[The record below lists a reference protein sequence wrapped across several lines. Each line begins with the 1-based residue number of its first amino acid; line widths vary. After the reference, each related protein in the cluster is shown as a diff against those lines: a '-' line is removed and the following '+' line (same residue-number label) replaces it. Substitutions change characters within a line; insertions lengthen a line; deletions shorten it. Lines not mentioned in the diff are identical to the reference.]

1 MNRRSF
7 VGALGGFGML
17 AGAPAESKKTAC
29 YLLQAHYLKAGP
41 QLAAFQEF
49 LSKSFLPALAEV
61 HSGPQ
66 IYLEALVAPHIPQ
79 LLAIYGFESLD
90 QVQSVSRSLAQH
102 AGLRK
107 KLAELESGPEPPY
120 ERLDST
126 LLEAADYSPE
136 IAAPAPQHAAGR
148 IFELRVYH
156 SPSWRQLQALHERFA
171 GPEIKIFHRSG
182 VHPLFYSST
191 VIGANMPNLTYLI
204 PFDSLAAREQAWA
217 AFGADPEWAKVR
229 QESVEKYGQISNIIG
244 ISLYRAT
251 AWSPV
256 R

>member
-1 MNRRSF
+1 
-7 VGALGGFGML
+7 ML
-17 AGAPAESKKTAC
+17 AGAPAEPKRTAC

-41 QLAAFQEF
+41 QLPALHEF
-49 LSKSFLPALAEV
+49 LSKSFLPALREV

-66 IYLEALVAPHIPQ
+66 LFLEALVAPHIPQ

-90 QVQSVSRSLAQH
+90 QIDSVSRSLARNDGFQ
-102 AGLRK
+102 K
-107 KLAELESGPEPPY
+107 KLTQLESGPEPPF
-120 ERLDST
+120 ERLDSM

-136 IAAPAPQHAAGR
+136 IVVPTAPPRAAGR

-156 SPSWRQLQALHERFA
+156 SPSWRQLRALHERFA
-171 GPEIKIFHRSG
+171 GPEVEIFQRSG

-191 VIGANMPNLTYLI
+191 VVGANMPNLAYLI

-217 AFGADPEWAKVR
+217 AFGADPEWIKVR
-229 QESVEKYGQISNIIG
+229 QESVEKYGQISSIIG